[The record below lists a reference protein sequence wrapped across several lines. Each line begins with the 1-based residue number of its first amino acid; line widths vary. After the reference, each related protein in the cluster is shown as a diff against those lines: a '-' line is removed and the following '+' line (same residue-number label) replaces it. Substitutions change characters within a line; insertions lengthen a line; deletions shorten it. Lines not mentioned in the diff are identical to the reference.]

1 MKKILLTVLILL
13 SGATCFS
20 KTWTITSS
28 ASFTFVPATLTIT
41 LGDSVD
47 FQLASIHDAVEV
59 SLATWNANGT
69 TPLPGFST
77 PDGGGLVLPA
87 QLTVGTHYYVC
98 THHVASMGMKGT
110 IIVQSTT
117 GIEETAMLSNISIY
131 PNPTTGRF
139 SLEFNNADIPS
150 EKDCSL
156 EIYNMNGQKI
166 YQTPVLYPTSEF
178 DLSNQSDG
186 IYFIKIK
193 NDQAVLTK
201 KIVIQK

>member
-1 MKKILLTVLILL
+1 MKKVLLSVLILL

-20 KTWTITSS
+20 KTWTITTSD
-28 ASFTFVPATLTIT
+28 AFTFVPATITIT
-41 LGDSVD
+41 FGDSVN
-47 FQLASIHDAVEV
+47 FQLASIHNAVEV
-59 SLATWNANGT
+59 SLATWEANGI

-77 PDGGGLVLPA
+77 PDGGGKVLPA
-87 QLTVGTHYYVC
+87 QLAIGTHYYVC
-98 THHVASMGMKGT
+98 THHVATMGMKGT
-110 IIVQSTT
+110 IIVQSAT
-117 GIEETAMLSNISIY
+117 GIEETAMLANINIY
-131 PNPTTGRF
+131 PNPTNGKF
-139 SLEFNNADIPS
+139 SIEFNNADIPS

-156 EIYNMNGQKI
+156 EIYNIRGQKI
-166 YQTPVLYPTSEF
+166 YQTPVLDPTSVF